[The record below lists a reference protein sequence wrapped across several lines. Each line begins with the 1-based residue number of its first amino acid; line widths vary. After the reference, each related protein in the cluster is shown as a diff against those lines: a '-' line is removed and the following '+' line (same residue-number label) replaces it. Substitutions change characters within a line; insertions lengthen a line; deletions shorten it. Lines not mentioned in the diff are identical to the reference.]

1 MTVPPFTQSPPAS
14 GDDAGTISFFTEQV
28 RRHAGTPAAVDWGSR
43 AGQELRFRV
52 LAEVGLR
59 PGCSVLD
66 VGCGQGDLL
75 GWLRGQGL
83 EVAYTG
89 VDITPAMVAQA
100 RHHHPDGTF
109 QLLSDGA
116 ADLGD
121 RTYDFVLA
129 SGIFYRRSTDPM
141 GFLTATAA
149 RLFRAARVAAAFN
162 CLSLWGGPAE
172 AGEFKADP
180 LAVLAACRA
189 VTPHLALRHDYHGGD
204 FTLYLR
210 RERLG
215 A

>member
-1 MTVPPFTQSPPAS
+1 MSPAGHASTDDTRTVA
-14 GDDAGTISFFTEQV
+14 FFTEQV
-28 RRHAGTPAAVDWGSR
+28 RRHAGTPAAVDWSSR
-43 AGQELRFRV
+43 AGQELRFRI
-52 LAEVGLR
+52 LAEVGLT

-83 EVAYTG
+83 EVAYAG
-89 VDITPAMVAQA
+89 VDITPAMVEQA
-100 RHHHPDGTF
+100 RRQHPGGDFRLLPDG
-109 QLLSDGA
+109 G
-116 ADLGD
+116 ADLGE
-121 RTYDFVLA
+121 RTHDFVLA
-129 SGIFYRRSTDPM
+129 SGIFYRRATNPM
-141 GFLTATAA
+141 GFLADTAA
-149 RLFRAARVAAAFN
+149 RLLRAARVAAAFN

-172 AGEFKADP
+172 EGEFKADP

-189 VTPHLALRHDYHGGD
+189 VTPHLALRHDYHTGD